1 MILRL
6 IPAMLLGLGV
16 SAVLF
21 WLMHAML
28 QHHDVLAGH
37 NPLTQVDFVRL
48 KHEEPPPETI
58 TRELPPPV
66 PDAVAPPPATSNSIA
81 PASAS
86 QPSAPAFDA
95 PKLDFSIGGGTIA
108 APVAGSAGVGLALPM
123 PETSPGGPA
132 APDAFGGQ
140 LAAIVRIPPTYPM
153 EARRKKIEGWARVE
167 FTVLED
173 GSVGDIKVK
182 SAQPAG
188 VFDQAAADAIARWKF
203 RPAVENGKPVRKRAA
218 QTLKF
223 ELNK

>member
-6 IPAMLLGLGV
+6 IPAMLLGLLV
-16 SAVLF
+16 SALLF

-28 QHHDVLAGH
+28 QHHDFRTAH
-37 NPLTQVDFVRL
+37 NPLTLVDFVRL
-48 KHEEPPPETI
+48 KREEPPPETVS
-58 TRELPPPV
+58 RELPPPPV
-66 PDAVAPPPATSNSIA
+66 PDAVTPPPSADSIA
-81 PASAS
+81 PASPS
-86 QPSAPAFDA
+86 QPVTAAFEA

-108 APVAGSAGVGLALPM
+108 APLGSSQPSLSLPQA
-123 PETSPGGPA
+123 GPA
-132 APDAFGGQ
+132 GMPGAPDALGGQ

-173 GSVGDIKVK
+173 GSVAEVKVRN
-182 SAQPAG
+182 AEPPG

-203 RPAVENGKPVRKRAA
+203 RPAQENGKPVRQRAA

-223 ELNK
+223 ELNR